1 MTHVTRC
8 DIVCY
13 IYSGI
18 FLFFTV
24 FIIDLSFYHITWHF
38 ETSAGP
44 QYHDTMLHPTIYL
57 SLGKSRQLQGDVA
70 LCALGR
76 LSSFEHSCDA
86 TFSGFVLRS
95 VSSQREEM
103 PGLYFKVCLGL
114 KEASS
119 GQGRYGDIPSP
130 PSLHACHRLQ
140 PQRYWPMAC
149 ASPWGQHQELGIHQL
164 QSCWPWGKPQ
174 FFPFHFSLHLFFLE
188 HSQRV
193 TEIYVA
199 PKKIQSLDKGIR
211 KMSFY
216 KTQPSCEVFR
226 KTHPKTKPNKKWKTC
241 QYFKPQYLW
250 PRSN

>member
-95 VSSQREEM
+95 VSSQKGGDAWAVLQGL
-103 PGLYFKVCLGL
+103 PGPEG
-114 KEASS
+114 S
-119 GQGRYGDIPSP
+119 
-130 PSLHACHRLQ
+130 
-140 PQRYWPMAC
+140 
-149 ASPWGQHQELGIHQL
+149 
-164 QSCWPWGKPQ
+164 Q
-174 FFPFHFSLHLFFLE
+174 FRPGE
-188 HSQRV
+188 IWRHSQP
-193 TEIYVA
+193 TLTSYLPQATA
-199 PKKIQSLDKGIR
+199 PAVLTDGMCQPLRTAPRAGHPSAAKLLAMGQTPVLSL
-211 KMSFY
+211 SLFP
-216 KTQPSCEVFR
+216 TPFFFR
-226 KTHPKTKPNKKWKTC
+226 T
-241 QYFKPQYLW
+241 
-250 PRSN
+250 